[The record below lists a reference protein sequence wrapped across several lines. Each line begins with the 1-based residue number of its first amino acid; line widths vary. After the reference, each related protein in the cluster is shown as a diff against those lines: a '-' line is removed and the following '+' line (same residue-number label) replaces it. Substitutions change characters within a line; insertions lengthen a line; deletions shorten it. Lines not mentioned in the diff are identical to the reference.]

1 MTKPR
6 YRTGCSAGSQEHG
19 EASSW
24 AGSPASNA
32 WIVNFNNGN
41 SNDNNRNNNARVR
54 ACRVA
59 SSAGECQG
67 AVNFKSLHG
76 AWRRA
81 RRRKVPSKNQL
92 LFEARWSDRLFD
104 IEERIAR
111 GTWTPSP
118 STCFIAPAPKAR
130 EIHAPDFGD
139 RVVHHEIVPRLEG
152 PIEPTF
158 IADSY
163 SNRKGKGTH
172 AAVARLGQ
180 FVRQVESGEGGGWY
194 LQLDIANFFNSI
206 DRKRLWCIL
215 KRKMARAGTPIE
227 VQRVVHALLR
237 HSSAGVG
244 VVHVS
249 TPQQRALVPAHKRLE
264 NAAPGCG
271 VPIGNFSSQFL
282 ANVYLD
288 PLDQFVKHV
297 LKVRRYLRYVDDFVI
312 VHRSREQ
319 LLEWKAAIARFLH
332 RELGL
337 RLKADVKLR
346 RLTDG
351 IDFLGYVVHPRHVR
365 VRRRVVDH
373 ARAAVRAWG
382 NAHVRNNTVRA
393 TPHELA
399 ELRSQWASYEGH
411 FRHANSW
418 RMRQQ
423 FHARFPWLETAT
435 RRRRFHW
442 RAADR
447 VIALPFS
454 DGNHP

>member
-19 EASSW
+19 EASAW
-24 AGSPASNA
+24 AGSPASAA
-32 WIVNFNNGN
+32 WVVNFNNGN
-41 SNDNNRNNNARVR
+41 SNDINRNNNARVR
-54 ACRVA
+54 ACRVV
-59 SSAGECQG
+59 SSAGEYQG
-67 AVNFKSLHG
+67 AVNFRSLHG
-76 AWRRA
+76 ALRRA

-92 LFEARWSDRLFD
+92 LFEARWADRLLD

-111 GTWTPSP
+111 GTWTPAP

-139 RVVHHEIVPRLEG
+139 RVVHHEVVPRLEG

-158 IADSY
+158 IEDSY

-172 AAVARLGQ
+172 AAVARLGK
-180 FVRQVESGEGGGWY
+180 FVRQVESGEGDGWY
-194 LQLDIANFFNSI
+194 LQLDIANYFNSI
-206 DRKRLWCIL
+206 DRRRLWRIL
-215 KRKMARAGTPIE
+215 KRKMVRAGTPIE

-237 HSSAGVG
+237 QSPASVG

-249 TPQQRALVPAHKRLE
+249 TPQQRALVPLHKRLE

-271 VPIGNFSSQFL
+271 VPIGNFSSQFV

-297 LKVRRYLRYVDDFVI
+297 LKARRYLRYVDDFVI

-319 LLEWKAAIARFLH
+319 LLEWKAAIELFLR

-351 IDFLGYVVHPRHVR
+351 IDFLGYVVHPRYVR

-373 ARAAVRAWG
+373 ARAAVRVWG
-382 NAHVRNNTVRA
+382 DAHVRNGTIRA
-393 TPHELA
+393 TPRELA
-399 ELRSQWASYEGH
+399 ELRSRWSSYEGH
-411 FRHANSW
+411 FGHANSW
-418 RMRQQ
+418 RLRQQ
-423 FHARFPWLETAT
+423 FHARFPWLEMAT

-442 RAADR
+442 RAIDR
-447 VIALPFS
+447 VVTLRCA
-454 DGNHP
+454 